1 MATLTITVN
10 INDTDQ
16 NVLKHDLKDINDWV
30 QLAVSGK
37 INKSWKR
44 FQNEWTAKLM
54 NDDSFTDAIPSNK
67 ADFIALV
74 LARADYKN
82 RAQRGD

>member
-16 NVLKHDLKDINDWV
+16 NVLNHDLMNINDWV

-37 INKSWKR
+37 INNSWKR

-54 NDDSFTDAIPSNK
+54 NDDSFSMP
-67 ADFIALV
+67 IAVNCIL
-74 LARADYKN
+74 L
-82 RAQRGD
+82 

>member
-16 NVLKHDLKDINDWV
+16 NVLNHDLMNINDWV

-37 INKSWKR
+37 INNSW
-44 FQNEWTAKLM
+44 
-54 NDDSFTDAIPSNK
+54 S
-67 ADFIALV
+67 
-74 LARADYKN
+74 
-82 RAQRGD
+82 